1 MVIDDASTNQNFL
14 IHHYKV
20 DEDKEVATL
29 FKQLIKINFTLFTI
43 FILKYQSFGI
53 IVPKIQ
59 VFLLAN

>member
-29 FKQLIKINFTLFTI
+29 FKQLIKIYFTLFTI